1 MVAKDVILPRL
12 RKDDVGKTVL
22 SRSLE
27 VVNLS
32 GFLKEEVV
40 LCFMVGFVF
49 ITSISG
55 CFWRNLVSTLGS
67 LNGVVIVDCVEA
79 SAEVESSS
87 GLFDNIFVLTFSSSI
102 GGNGVVDL

>member
-1 MVAKDVILPRL
+1 MRATLAKVVMKRIYGRYDNGD
-12 RKDDVGKTVL
+12 DDVGKTVL

-55 CFWRNLVSTLGS
+55 CF
-67 LNGVVIVDCVEA
+67 
-79 SAEVESSS
+79 
-87 GLFDNIFVLTFSSSI
+87 
-102 GGNGVVDL
+102 